1 MALVNS
7 LPDKSREYS
16 LQDDP
21 SRIPDNYLSA
31 LAMKTLG
38 EDFFSSRNYDT
49 PREYPYSS
57 RNYDTTKEFTYSDF
71 SGRPERVIDPAIYRD
86 ALRGA
91 QTYADNNWWATT
103 RGTFPDAV
111 KRRLNDME
119 SILSK
124 APHQMYSPTGTD
136 YYRLRYPD
144 SYVAPYAKTYNE
156 EQMPDIVVP
165 EYRREPVPVKTKTVD
180 SGDNW
185 LEVELLP

>member
-1 MALVNS
+1 MSYGRDLMALVNS

-16 LQDDP
+16 LRDDP

-49 PREYPYSS
+49 PREYA
-57 RNYDTTKEFTYSDF
+57 YSDY
-71 SGRPERVIDPAIYRD
+71 SGRPERVISPAVYRD

-91 QTYADNNWWATT
+91 QTYADNNWWETT
-103 RGTFPDAV
+103 RGAFPGAV
-111 KRRLNDME
+111 RQRLKDMD
-119 SILSK
+119 SILSEI
-124 APHQMYSPTGTD
+124 PHAAYSPTGTD

-144 SYVAPYAKTYNE
+144 AYVAPYAKTYNQ

-165 EYRREPVPVKTKTVD
+165 EYRREVAPAKTRTVD